1 LINRTASHEPHRP
14 FSLGAHQTER
24 SLNARL
30 SRRGQWKKIRPA
42 QSYRLCAHRERFQ
55 HMGPALNSAVE
66 QNIDLV
72 AYSVDNFGKLVKR
85 AA

>member
-1 LINRTASHEPHRP
+1 
-14 FSLGAHQTER
+14 
-24 SLNARL
+24 
-30 SRRGQWKKIRPA
+30 
-42 QSYRLCAHRERFQ
+42 
-55 HMGPALNSAVE
+55 MGPALNSAVE